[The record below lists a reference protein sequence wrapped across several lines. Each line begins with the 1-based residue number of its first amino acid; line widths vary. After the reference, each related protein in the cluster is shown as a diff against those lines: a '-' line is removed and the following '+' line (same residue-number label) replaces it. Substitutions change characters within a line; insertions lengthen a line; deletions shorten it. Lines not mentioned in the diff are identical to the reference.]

1 MRTIIILLVLSG
13 FLYSQTKVYEIPFGS
28 KGNEIELTIENKSIL
43 ELQNVKVKAIKLPS
57 WIKFVNEEVTIKN
70 LKGNEEALTTFKFE
84 VEKEA
89 PLKEKTKLAFQI
101 ENTKGESWN
110 KEISIS
116 VQPPN
121 KFELNQNY
129 PNPFNPST
137 TISYTIPVPPQ
148 SSLSQR
154 EGVETLQ
161 STSRQITTV
170 QLKIYDIL
178 GREVATLVNK
188 QQKPGYYKVEWNANN
203 YASGMYIYSLA
214 IKQTNGKQK
223 VLRKKMILLR

>member
-1 MRTIIILLVLSG
+1 MRTIIILLVLTG

-28 KGNEIELTIENKSIL
+28 KGNEIELTIENKSTL
-43 ELQNVKVKAIKLPS
+43 ALQNVKVKAINLPS
-57 WIKFVNEEVTIKN
+57 WIKFVNEEATIKN
-70 LKGNEEALTTFKFE
+70 LKGNEEALTTFNFK

-89 PLKEKTKLAFQI
+89 PIKEETKLEFQI

-137 TISYTIPVPPQ
+137 TISYTIGTSHNPPFHKGGNT
-148 SSLSQR
+148 R
-154 EGVETLQ
+154 GVL
-161 STSRQITTV
+161 TT
-170 QLKIYDIL
+170 LKIYDIL
-178 GREVATLVNK
+178 GREVETLVNK
-188 QQKPGYYKVEWNANN
+188 QQKPGYYKVVWNANN

-223 VLRKKMILLR
+223 VLRKKMVLLR

>member
-1 MRTIIILLVLSG
+1 MRTIIILLVLTG

-28 KGNEIELTIENKSIL
+28 KGNE
-43 ELQNVKVKAIKLPS
+43 
-57 WIKFVNEEVTIKN
+57 EV
-70 LKGNEEALTTFKFE
+70 LTTFKFK

-89 PLKEKTKLAFQI
+89 PIKEETKLEFQI

-137 TISYTIPVPPQ
+137 TISYTIPNPPQ
-148 SSLSQR
+148 PFLSQR

-178 GREVATLVNK
+178 GREVETLVNK
-188 QQKPGYYKVEWNANN
+188 QQKPGYYKVVWNANN

-214 IKQTNGKQK
+214 IKQTNGEQK